1 MGPEELTP
9 EQKLKGS
16 LIFKYLKT
24 GKIPKRKG
32 LFRTL
37 FYLAKES
44 RNFKKV
50 MMTSSSVTLKRPSI
64 DRTVQ
69 ISILKNTNIAN
80 LENIFKK
87 YLVNF
92 DIKYHKY
99 NLNIMHLTVY
109 YSSNDVQWALI
120 DEELRTNHSNNIS
133 KTDGFPKIINHIR
146 YEQK

>member
-9 EQKLKGS
+9 ELKLKGT
-16 LIFKYLKT
+16 LIFKYLQT

-44 RNFKKV
+44 RNFKKIL
-50 MMTSSSVTLKRPSI
+50 MTSSSVTIKRPSI

-69 ISILKNTNIAN
+69 ISTLAKVNIENLKS
-80 LENIFKK
+80 IFKK
-87 YLVNF
+87 YLINF
-92 DIKYHKY
+92 DVKHYEY
-99 NLNIMHLTVY
+99 NPNITHLTVY
-109 YSSNDVQWALI
+109 YSSNHVQWALI
-120 DEELRTNHSNNIS
+120 DEELRANHKENIW
-133 KTDGFPKIINHIR
+133 KTEGFPKIINYL

>member
-9 EQKLKGS
+9 ELKLKGA
-16 LIFKYLKT
+16 LIFKYLQT

-37 FYLAKES
+37 FYFAKES
-44 RNFKKV
+44 RNFKKIL
-50 MMTSSSVTLKRPSI
+50 MTSSSVTLKRPSI

-69 ISILKNTNIAN
+69 ISMLAKADIDNLKD
-80 LENIFKK
+80 IFKK
-87 YLVNF
+87 YLINF
-92 DIKYHKY
+92 DIKYYQY
-99 NLNIMHLTVY
+99 NSNVTHLTVY

-120 DEELRTNHSNNIS
+120 DEELRTNHKENIW
-133 KTDGFPKIINHIR
+133 KTEGFPKIINHL

>member
-9 EQKLKGS
+9 EQKLKGA

-80 LENIFKK
+80 LENVFKK

-92 DIKYHKY
+92 DIKYHEY

-120 DEELRTNHSNNIS
+120 DEELRTNHSNNIW
-133 KTDGFPKIINHIR
+133 KTDGFPKIINHIH

>member
-1 MGPEELTP
+1 MEERELTP
-9 EQKLKGS
+9 ELKLKGV
-16 LIFKYLKT
+16 LIFKYLQT

-44 RNFKKV
+44 RNFKKIL
-50 MMTSSSVTLKRPSI
+50 MTSSSVTLKRPSI
-64 DRTVQ
+64 DRTVK
-69 ISILKNTNIAN
+69 ISILINANISN

-92 DIKYHKY
+92 DISYCEY
-99 NLNIMHLTVY
+99 NSNIIHLNVY
-109 YSSNDVQWALI
+109 YSSKDVQWALI
-120 DEELRTNHSNNIS
+120 DEELRTNHSNNIW
-133 KTDGFPKIINHIR
+133 KTDGFPKIINHT

>member
-1 MGPEELTP
+1 MEIDDGLTP
-9 EQKLKGS
+9 EQKLKGA

-69 ISILKNTNIAN
+69 ISFLKKTNIAN
-80 LENIFKK
+80 LENVFKK

-92 DIKYHKY
+92 DIKYHEY

-120 DEELRTNHSNNIS
+120 DEELRTNHSNNIW
-133 KTDGFPKIINHIR
+133 KTDGFPKIINYL